1 MNIAHSRLHKA
12 YHYFRKI
19 AIALRKNI
27 SNAQEISVLSLNG
40 GRAVGNKWAVRQ
52 KAAAEVCGGKN
63 QQGFSN
69 SIRQCWARRTAVF
82 SMPKRAL
89 LMQMS

>member
-40 GRAVGNKWAVRQ
+40 GRCGEQMGSSTKSRRRGLRRQ
-52 KAAAEVCGGKN
+52 KSAGVFEQHPAVLGQENGG
-63 QQGFSN
+63 FFD
-69 SIRQCWARRTAVF
+69 A
-82 SMPKRAL
+82 
-89 LMQMS
+89 